1 MKISSSKF
9 NFKFFLSGKVKVT
22 SLTKRR
28 SNTVELQKMLILERY
43 SPMFPEVNL

>member
-28 SNTVELQKMLILERY
+28 SNTVELQMLILERY